1 MAAPDPVTWF
11 QHRLILVALRFP
23 WFSGSRAWFWQ
34 ALTWRCRASRAP
46 APGTACFGVF
56 PVPLELPVVPTRG
69 GASFSGT
76 GGRCGTLRLAGLC
89 ILRGLC
95 ASGGACGQW
104 GGACWL
110 RGGACG
116 QRGGACG
123 QRGGACWQRGGAL
136 RGAGRPQGLPSVSV
150 EPGAA
155 GPPVALEFWVLA
167 IELRVS
173 IFCYQELRK
182 LQSNM

>member
-11 QHRLILVALRFP
+11 QHRLILVAPRFP
-23 WFSGSRAWFWQ
+23 WFSGSGAWFWQ

-76 GGRCGTLRLAGLC
+76 GRAVRHPAPGWAVHPAGPVRVGRSLWAVGRGLWAEGWGLLAVG
-89 ILRGLC
+89 RGLC
-95 ASGGACGQW
+95 VG
-104 GGACWL
+104 
-110 RGGACG
+110 RGVHKGCPLSRWSLESLG
-116 QRGGACG
+116 HL
-123 QRGGACWQRGGAL
+123 WH
-136 RGAGRPQGLPSVSV
+136 
-150 EPGAA
+150 
-155 GPPVALEFWVLA
+155 LEFWVLA

-173 IFCYQELRK
+173 SFCYQELRK